1 MKREFIG
8 IMGKLT
14 CELEDDMGED
24 VAIIK
29 LGGQAD
35 IYTSPELNKILEAYL
50 ARGRANLLLDVEDL
64 KYLDSSTLATLLR
77 IQKKATSLGGGLKLL
92 KLEGEPRKV
101 FEVSGFLNILEN
113 FDERGAAIRSFK
125 GSNEV

>member
-14 CELEDDMGED
+14 CELGEAGE
-24 VAIIK
+24 VAIVT

-35 IYTSPELNKILEAYL
+35 VYTSPEMSKILEAYIS
-50 ARGRANLLLDVEDL
+50 RGQANILLDLAEL
-64 KYLDSSTLATLLR
+64 EYLDSSTLAALLR
-77 IQKKATSLGGGLKLL
+77 AQKKAKVLGGDVKIL

-101 FEVSGFLNILEN
+101 FEASGFITIFDN
-113 FDERGAAIRSFK
+113 FSDRDEALKSFEI
-125 GSNEV
+125 N

>member
-14 CELEDDMGED
+14 CELGEEMG
-24 VAIIK
+24 VAIVT

-35 IYTSPELNKILEAYL
+35 VYTSPEMSKILDAYIS
-50 ARGRANLLLDVEDL
+50 RGQGNIILDLEGL
-64 KYLDSSTLATLLR
+64 EYLDSSTLAALLR
-77 IQKKATSLGGGLKLL
+77 AQKKAKNLGGDVKLL

-101 FEVSGFLNILEN
+101 FEVSGFLSIFDTFSSREEALQSFNIN
-113 FDERGAAIRSFK
+113 
-125 GSNEV
+125 

>member
-14 CELEDDMGED
+14 CELGEEMGA
-24 VAIIK
+24 AIVT

-35 IYTSPELNKILEAYL
+35 VYTSPEMSKILEAYIS
-50 ARGRANLLLDVEDL
+50 RGQANILLNLEEL
-64 KYLDSSTLATLLR
+64 EYLDSSTLAALLR
-77 IQKKATSLGGGLKLL
+77 AQKKAKTLGGDVKLL

-101 FEVSGFLNILEN
+101 FEVSGFLNI
-113 FDERGAAIRSFK
+113 FDTFSDRDEALKSFEI
-125 GSNEV
+125 N

>member
-14 CELEDDMGED
+14 CELGEEEE
-24 VAIIK
+24 VAIVT

-35 IYTSPELNKILEAYL
+35 VYTSPEMSKILEAYIS
-50 ARGRANLLLDVEDL
+50 RGQGSILLDLEYL
-64 KYLDSSTLATLLR
+64 EYLDSSTLAALLR
-77 IQKKATSLGGGLKLL
+77 AQKKAKSLGGEIKLL

-101 FEVSGFLNILEN
+101 FEVSGFLNI
-113 FDERGAAIRSFK
+113 FDTFSNREEALRSFK
-125 GSNEV
+125 IQ